1 MESNTISDY
10 SLDSFIK
17 DNSTDKSNDK
27 NSYKDNWIS
36 DYGEIAEKYGFK
48 EKNVKTI
55 INKIKNPN
63 NVLLGDYTLN
73 PHFGCS
79 FDCEYCYINGSK
91 YADSTDSLYIKSNAV
106 ELLKSQLKQKAK
118 LKERAV
124 FQIGSATDPYMDI
137 EKELFLTRDILKL
150 FNIFRFPVH
159 IITKS
164 DIILRDIDILKKIN
178 DEAILPKDMKDL
190 KSKAMVSFSFST
202 IDEEIAKI
210 FEPNTPNIKRRIRAM
225 KKLKKEGLMVG
236 VCFMP
241 MLPYI
246 SDTEVVIDELMAVF
260 EDICCDYILGYP
272 LTLFGDTAND
282 SKIKYYEILDKH
294 FPDLVSKTEKLF
306 KGNDYP
312 LAGYQSKIYKRVANV
327 SKKYGMKNSM
337 I

>member
-1 MESNTISDY
+1 LESNIISDY

-17 DNSTDKSNDK
+17 ANSTDKNNDK
-27 NSYKDNWIS
+27 DSCKGNWIM
-36 DYGEIAEKYGFK
+36 DYAVIAEKYGFK

-63 NVLLGDYTLN
+63 EVLLGDYTLN

-91 YADSTDSLYIKSNAV
+91 YADSTESLYIKSNAV
-106 ELLKSQLKQKAK
+106 ELLKHQLKQKAK

-150 FNIFRFPVH
+150 FNRFKFPVH

-164 DIILRDIDILKKIN
+164 DLILRDIDILKKIN
-178 DEAILPKDMKDL
+178 DEAILSKDMKDL
-190 KSKAMVSFSFST
+190 KSKVMVSFSFST
-202 IDEEIAKI
+202 IDEEIAKL
-210 FEPNTPNIKRRIRAM
+210 FEPNTPNIKKRIQAM
-225 KKLKKEGLMVG
+225 KKLKKEGFMVG

-246 SDTEVVIDELMAVF
+246 SDTEVVIDGMMSVF
-260 EDICCDYILGYP
+260 KDIGCDYVLSYP
-272 LTLFGDTAND
+272 LTLFGNTAND
-282 SKIKYYEILDKH
+282 SKTKYYKILDKN

-312 LAGYQSKIYKRVANV
+312 LAGYQSKIYKRVAKV
-327 SKKYGMKNSM
+327 SKKYGMKNAM